1 MEEIWKPI
9 PGFSRYHASNLGRL
23 KSLRYKNGN
32 TEAIF
37 KPAVTPDGYL
47 KTMLLDDNG
56 KYRSWCVHKW
66 IAMAFY
72 GERPDGKQINHIDGN
87 KQNNRI
93 ENLEYCTCSEN
104 VTHAFRTGL
113 MRPKIGSLNGGSKL
127 KENEVIEIR
136 EYVKNFPG
144 KNYGRQALADKY
156 GVSSA
161 HIKDIVT
168 RRRNVW
174 PHV

>member
-37 KPAVTPDGYL
+37 KPSPDFRGYF

-56 KYRSWCVHKW
+56 KYRSWYVHKW
-66 IAMAFY
+66 IALAFL
-72 GERPDGKQINHIDGN
+72 GERPEGNQINHIDGN
-87 KQNNRI
+87 KQNNKAD
-93 ENLEYCTCSEN
+93 NLEYCTCSEN
-104 VTHAFRTGL
+104 MIHAFRTGL
-113 MRPKIGSLNGGSKL
+113 MKPKRGSLNGGSKL
-127 KENEVIEIR
+127 KEKEVIEIR

-156 GVSSA
+156 RVSSA
-161 HIKDIVT
+161 HIKDIVN

-174 PHV
+174 AHV